1 MVTILKSLQAQV
13 TPHTMSSGSQHTHPD
28 PTYSLEQDAGSLYRT
43 HQPWLLNWLKGK
55 LGCPAEA
62 GDMSQDTFL
71 RLLCVD
77 LSILREPRAYL
88 LVVANRLMINRH
100 RRRQLEADVLQQVAH
115 TIDDCH
121 HKGPAEIVAA
131 RDLLYQV
138 LKMLTEELPERPREA
153 FLLAR
158 TEGLSYRQIA
168 ERLSVSESSVKQY
181 ISRALVHCHSRLY
194 DHLQDNA

>member
-1 MVTILKSLQAQV
+1 
-13 TPHTMSSGSQHTHPD
+13 MSTGSPDTHPD
-28 PTYSLEQDAGSLYRT
+28 CSLSEERDVDSLYRD

-55 LGCPAEA
+55 LGCPADA

-71 RLLCVD
+71 RLLTVD

-88 LVVANRLMINRH
+88 LVIANRLMINRH
-100 RRRQLEADVLQQVAH
+100 RRRRLEADVLQQVAH
-115 TIDDCH
+115 TVEDQN

-131 RDLLYQV
+131 RDLLHQV
-138 LKMLTEELPERPREA
+138 LMMLTEELPEKPRQA

-168 ERLSVSESSVKQY
+168 ERLDVSESSVKQY
-181 ISRALVHCHSRLY
+181 ISRALVHCHARLY
-194 DHLQDNA
+194 DDLREDG